1 MINIPR
7 AVSGGANLVR
17 NSDSTLTR
25 KASGNI
31 RVDAA
36 DCSVSLFQAVACS
49 SAVRGGSGGAVERPD
64 AVTAWRWR
72 STPSSSQVTDAW
84 SQGGSHL
91 PACYGIS
98 HWGSH
103 QNAQK
108 QSTNKLKSSH
118 KDSSGRLLLGYS

>member
-7 AVSGGANLVR
+7 AVGAGADLVR

-31 RVDAA
+31 RFDAA
-36 DCSVSLFQAVACS
+36 DCSVSSFQAVACS
-49 SAVRGGSGGAVERPD
+49 LAVRGGSGGAVERPD
-64 AVTAWRWR
+64 AATAWRWR
-72 STPSSSQVTDAW
+72 KTPSSSQERDAW
-84 SQGGSHL
+84 SQGGCHL

-98 HWGSH
+98 HRGSH

-118 KDSSGRLLLGYS
+118 EDSSGRLLLGYS